1 MPAESLKEMAE
12 ERNMMKRLLV
22 IILGMVF
29 AMPLMAAE
37 VDRTLDAAP
46 DGEVDV
52 SNIAGTITL
61 VGWSRNQVEVT
72 GTLGRNVKELVF
84 ERDGDNVT
92 IKVKVPHKSGR
103 GSDADLTIRVP
114 ENSSIDV
121 SGVSADI
128 SVEGVRGVQR
138 LQTVSGDVETES
150 FDNDVSAES
159 VSGDVDVQG
168 NKSDTET
175 NIGTV
180 SGDVTLAGGAGVVRA
195 GSVSGGVVIDE
206 GAFSRAE
213 LGTVNGDV
221 IFRAGLRKGGRF
233 SAETVNGDMDV
244 EFAGDVSARI
254 EVETFNGAIRNCFG
268 PEPQRTSKYTPGL
281 ELSFTEGKGDGRVEI
296 STMNGDV
303 SLCKK

>member
-1 MPAESLKEMAE
+1 MMRKLTVMILGLLLAAPLLAE
-12 ERNMMKRLLV
+12 E
-22 IILGMVF
+22 
-29 AMPLMAAE
+29 
-37 VDRTLDAAP
+37 VDKTLDAAP
-46 DGEVDV
+46 DGEVDI
-52 SNIAGTITL
+52 SNIDGTIT
-61 VGWSRNQVEVT
+61 VTGWSRDAVEVT
-72 GTLGRNVKELVF
+72 GTLGRNVEKLVF
-84 ERDGDNVT
+84 ERDGDNVM
-92 IKVKVPHKSGR
+92 IQVKVPRKGGR
-103 GSDADLTIRVP
+103 GIDADLSIRVP
-114 ENSSIDV
+114 QNSSIDV

-150 FDNDVSAES
+150 FGNDVSAES
-159 VSGDVDVQG
+159 VSGDVDVEG
-168 NKSDTET
+168 DKSDTET
-175 NIGTV
+175 NISTV

-195 GSVSGGVVIDE
+195 GSVSGDVVIDE
-206 GAFSRAE
+206 GTFSRAE

-221 IFRAGLRKGGRF
+221 IFRAGLRKDGRF

-254 EVETFNGAIRNCFG
+254 EVETFNGSVRNCFG

-281 ELSFTEGKGDGRVEI
+281 ELSFTEGNGDGRVEM

>member
-1 MPAESLKEMAE
+1 
-12 ERNMMKRLLV
+12 MMKRLLV
-22 IILGMVF
+22 IVFGLAF
-29 AMPLMAAE
+29 AMPLMATE
-37 VDRTLDAAP
+37 VDKILDAAP

-52 SNIAGTITL
+52 SNIDGAITL
-61 VGWSRNQVEVT
+61 VGWSRDQVEVT

-92 IKVKVPHKSGR
+92 IQVKVPRKSSR
-103 GSDADLTIRVP
+103 GSDADLTIKVP
-114 ENSSIDV
+114 KDSSIDV
-121 SGVSADI
+121 TGVSADI

-150 FDNDVSAES
+150 FGNDVSAES
-159 VSGDVDVQG
+159 VSGDVGVEG

-175 NIGTV
+175 NLGTV

-195 GSVSGGVVIDE
+195 GSVSGDVVIDE

-213 LGTVNGDV
+213 LGTVNGNV
-221 IFRAGLRKGGRF
+221 IFRAGLRKDGRF

-254 EVETFNGAIRNCFG
+254 EVETFNGSIRNCLG
-268 PEPQRTSKYTPGL
+268 PEAQRTSKYTPGL
-281 ELSFTEGKGDGRVEI
+281 ELSFTEGSGDGRVEI

>member
-1 MPAESLKEMAE
+1 
-12 ERNMMKRLLV
+12 MKKLLV
-22 IILGMVF
+22 IVIGLVF
-29 AMPLMAAE
+29 AMPLMAEE

-46 DGEVDV
+46 DGEIDV

-61 VGWSRNQVEVT
+61 IGWSRNQVEVT

-84 ERDGDNVT
+84 ERDGDKVT
-92 IKVKVPHKSGR
+92 IQVKVPRKGDR
-103 GSDADLTIRVP
+103 GTNAELTIRVP
-114 ENSSIDV
+114 ENSSVNV

-128 SVEGVRGVQR
+128 TVEGVRGVQR

-159 VSGDVDVQG
+159 VSGDVDVEG

-175 NIGTV
+175 DIRTV
-180 SGDVTLAGGAGVVRA
+180 SGDVTLAGGSGIVRA

-206 GAFSRAE
+206 GEFSRAD

-221 IFRAGLRKGGRF
+221 IFRAGLRKDGRF
-233 SAETVNGDMDV
+233 SAETVNGDVDV
-244 EFAGDVSARI
+244 EYTGDISARI
-254 EVETFNGAIRNCFG
+254 EIETFNGRIRNCFG

-281 ELSFTEGKGDGRVEI
+281 ELSFTEGSGDGRVEI
-296 STMNGDV
+296 STMNGGV